1 MGSEHHTTDASLSVD
16 GGGSVDQSECTS
28 NAHSPATEGN
38 GDQEL
43 IRNQEV
49 PERLNKGVYVYRQD
63 VVRSGKK
70 EGLIGMVMEV
80 GGDLDSDS
88 SISDSEDDSDSND
101 LLLNGQVKV
110 IWADHTE
117 TKDNADEIVVADRA
131 FMHGDVVASASDPTG
146 QTGTVVDVDIKVDLL
161 AANGEI
167 IKDIS
172 SRELLRVR
180 DFTIGDYVL
189 NGPWLGRV
197 DEVLDNVTVMF
208 DDGSACK
215 VIKADPVRLA
225 PVSTSLL
232 EDAHFPYYPGQR
244 VKSSSSSVFKNSRWI
259 SGSWKASRC
268 EGTVV
273 KVQAASV
280 FVYWIASAST
290 GYGSDSIAIPSDE
303 QDPKNLKL
311 LSCLSYANWQLGD
324 WCLFPSHKHSA
335 TSVSLNGK
343 HGGSFCSSDSQ
354 IKGIDDL
361 LTTHVEDMGNG
372 SSTEGSAVDSCDPG
386 LAYTKPNPCDMVD
399 KKFSELEINDQN
411 GECSSSSIRLEPE
424 DSDLTGHLGLHAA
437 TTGKLDEN
445 GNFDLRQSNSDSVE
459 IGQKQ
464 KLDERNDS
472 IGDNASDFGSCSS
485 SLSVKKEPAHDNRL
499 SHRKKLRKIVV
510 KRDKRAKRK
519 EEAFEKALLIANTV
533 TKVDVIWQDGVRQ
546 NGIFSKDLIP
556 IDDTGD
562 HEFYP
567 EQYVVE
573 KTSNEDEDIPAVK
586 RVGVVKSVDAKER
599 TALVRWLKP
608 ASRPED
614 LREFD
619 TEELVS
625 VYELDQHPDYD
636 YCYGDTVIRLSPIF
650 GAAEVVSSGDLN
662 GERHHQAGSEELCGK
677 TETIDQSD
685 QQQSGQVSE
694 HENISH
700 FDSVSWVGNVTGLK
714 DGDIQVTWADG
725 MVSMVGPQ
733 AVFVVGR
740 DDDDDS
746 SQANIEDGDDDA
758 ASWETV
764 DSDDMNALENVDEE
778 NKEDGL
784 QQAIE
789 HDPEAAGV
797 VVSPGEDM
805 HGQTGGLSITLAA
818 LGFVTRIAS
827 GLFFRGRKQTDSL
840 EPNNSD
846 GIQSAENTSENFS
859 VESADG
865 AAGLDLDR
873 NDSSD
878 APTFQQNGYDSLNCA
893 SDTNVFKHFD
903 SATTPEDHYFLN
915 ENGQTACERKW
926 AKKVQQEWCIL
937 EKNLPETI
945 YVRVYEERMD
955 LLRSVIVGAY
965 GTPYQDGL
973 FFFDFYLPQE
983 YPLVPPLAYYHS
995 GGLRIN
1001 PNLYE
1006 NGRVCLSLLNTWTGK
1021 GNEVWDPSSSSILQV
1036 LVSLQGLVL
1045 NSKPYFN
1052 EAGYDR
1058 QVGTA
1063 EGEKNSLSYNE
1074 NSFLLSCKSMLYV
1087 LRRPPKNFEA
1097 LVRDHFQKRGLY
1109 ILKACDAYL
1118 KGAVV
1123 GSLTKDATV
1132 TERSNE
1138 QGSSVGFK
1146 LMLSKLL
1153 PRLFT
1158 ALKEVGADCQ
1168 QFEHLASKSNIER

>member
-1 MGSEHHTTDASLSVD
+1 MGSEPHTTDASVLAD
-16 GGGSVDQSECTS
+16 DNLTADQSECTS
-28 NAHSPATEGN
+28 NAHSLATEGN
-38 GDQEL
+38 EDKE
-43 IRNQEV
+43 IRRHEV
-49 PERLNKGVYVYRQD
+49 PERLNKGIYVYRHD
-63 VVRSGKK
+63 VVRSAKK
-70 EGLIGMVMEV
+70 GGLIGMVRKV

-88 SISDSEDDSDSND
+88 SISDSEDDSESEGS
-101 LLLNGQVKV
+101 LLNGQVKV

-117 TKDNADEIVVADRA
+117 SKDNADEIVVADRA

-146 QTGTVVDVDIKVDLL
+146 QTGTVVDVEIKVDLL

-208 DDGSACK
+208 DDGSVCK

-232 EDAHFPYYPGQR
+232 KYAHFPYYPGQR
-244 VKSSSSSVFKNSRWI
+244 VKSSSSVFKNSRWI

-273 KVQAASV
+273 KVQVASV

-290 GYGSDSIAIPSDE
+290 GYGSDSISIPSDE

-324 WCLFPSHKHSA
+324 WCLLPSHKHPA
-335 TSVSLNGK
+335 TSGTRVSSNGK
-343 HGGSFCSSDSQ
+343 HGGSFSSSDSH
-354 IKGIDDL
+354 IKGTDEL
-361 LTTHVEDMGNG
+361 SANYVEDMGNG

-386 LAYTKPNPCDMVD
+386 HAYTKPNPCDVVD
-399 KKFSELEINDQN
+399 KKLSALDIQDQNDQHCN
-411 GECSSSSIRLEPE
+411 TSVEPVTE
-424 DSDLTGHLGLHAA
+424 DSDLMDHDLDA
-437 TTGKLDEN
+437 TTVKLDEN
-445 GNFDLRQSNSDSVE
+445 ENFYPCRSNSDSLE
-459 IGQKQ
+459 TAQKQ

-472 IGDNASDFGSCSS
+472 TGDNTSDFGSCSS
-485 SLSVKKEPAHDNRL
+485 SLSVKKEPVHDSRL
-499 SHRKKLRKIVV
+499 AHRKKLRKIVV
-510 KRDKRAKRK
+510 KRDKRTKRK
-519 EEAFEKALLIANTV
+519 EEAFEKAFLIASTV
-533 TKVDVIWQDGVRQ
+533 TKVDVIWQDGARQ
-546 NGIFSKDLIP
+546 NGIYSKDLIP

-573 KTSNEDEDIPAVK
+573 KTSNEDEDVPAVK

-608 ASRPED
+608 VSRPED
-614 LREFD
+614 PREFD
-619 TEELVS
+619 MEELVS

-636 YCYGDTVIRLSPIF
+636 YYYGDTVIRLSPISD
-650 GAAEVVSSGDLN
+650 AVEVVSSGDLN
-662 GERHHQAGSEELCGK
+662 GKEHHQASSEELCGK
-677 TETIDQSD
+677 MEAVDQPP

-694 HENISH
+694 PESVNH

-746 SQANIEDGDDDA
+746 SQANVEDGDDDA

-764 DSDDMNALENVDEE
+764 DPDDMNDLENADEE
-778 NKEDGL
+778 NKEDVL

-789 HDPEAAGV
+789 HDPEATGV
-797 VVSPGEDM
+797 VVSPGGDK
-805 HGQTGGLSITLAA
+805 HGQTGGTQCAEDTS
-818 LGFVTRIAS
+818 
-827 GLFFRGRKQTDSL
+827 D
-840 EPNNSD
+840 NS
-846 GIQSAENTSENFS
+846 N

-865 AAGLDLDR
+865 AAGLDLGQ

-878 APTFQQNGYDSLNCA
+878 APMFQQDSYDSLSCA
-893 SDTNVFKHFD
+893 SDNNAFKHFD
-903 SATTPEDHYFLN
+903 SSTIPEDHYFLN
-915 ENGQTACERKW
+915 ENGQNARERKW
-926 AKKVQQEWCIL
+926 VKKVQQEWCIL

-983 YPLVPPLAYYHS
+983 YPLVPPLAHYHS

-1021 GNEVWDPSSSSILQV
+1021 ENEVWDPSSSSILQV

-1097 LVRDHFQKRGLY
+1097 LVNGHFQKRGFY

-1123 GSLTKDATV
+1123 GSLTKDASV
-1132 TERSNE
+1132 TEKSSE
-1138 QGSSVGFK
+1138 HGSSVGFK
-1146 LMLSKLL
+1146 LMLSKLVL
-1153 PRLFT
+1153 RLFT

-1168 QFEHLASKSNIER
+1168 QFEHLASKSNMER